1 MQQQQHSHVATV
13 ATATK
18 SHSHQLI
25 DKSFLTPAR
34 SELAG
39 GELGARTADGATA
52 GADELSLPSAGR
64 PSMEADALLPDLPR
78 SPPEEEEWGPGAN
91 ACLGAKAC
99 CGANTGP
106 STPEAAVFLPVT
118 GLSSA
123 DALSTEA
130 APLLSSILP
139 ALPDEEDW
147 GPPVAGAGAE
157 AAAGLSAA
165 RLVSFA
171 FGALQL

>member
-1 MQQQQHSHVATV
+1 MATV
-13 ATATK
+13 AIATK
-18 SHSHQLI
+18 SQSHQFI
-25 DKSFLTPAR
+25 DKSFRTPAR

-39 GELGARTADGATA
+39 GELGAKTADGATA
-52 GADELSLPSAGR
+52 GADVLSLPSAGR
-64 PSMEADALLPDLPR
+64 PSMDADALLPDLPG
-78 SPPEEEEWGPGAN
+78 SPPEEDWGPGAN

-106 STPEAAVFLPVT
+106 SAPEAAVFPPVT

-130 APLLSSILP
+130 APPLSLFLP

-147 GPPVAGAGAE
+147 GTPIAGAGAE
-157 AAAGLSAA
+157 AAAD
-165 RLVSFA
+165 
-171 FGALQL
+171 